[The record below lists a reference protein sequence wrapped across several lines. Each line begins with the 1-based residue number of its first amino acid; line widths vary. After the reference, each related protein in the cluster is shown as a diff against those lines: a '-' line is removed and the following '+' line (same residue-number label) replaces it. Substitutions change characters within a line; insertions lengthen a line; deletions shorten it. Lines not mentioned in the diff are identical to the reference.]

1 MAYPTQPAAPTAWLG
16 QARRLSYFPHLRRIF
31 LLVAALWF
39 GHGAGAHPFLQDS
52 WWVVVETNRLVMRVS
67 ATQREVA
74 IAQQVEFATNA
85 APDLARLQAA
95 LTNHGNYLLRAL
107 QLAADGRPLAGELLD
122 WQLVSDGGAAEP
134 PGSPLYLDRTHAAFD
149 LEFPFPGPLPPHAIT
164 FGHATLKEHRY
175 APGVPWDV
183 TYALTVQDADRKE
196 LAAGLVRLDL
206 PFTLALDA
214 RPNSP
219 STNAPGPV
227 TRAAPLNAFRAPTD
241 APPFAGYVR
250 LGVHH
255 ILTGYDHLLFLLALA
270 LAAVRLADF
279 FKLIATFTV
288 AHSLTVTLSALNYVR
303 LPPWFVEPFI
313 AASIVFV
320 AVQNLVA
327 PKQAA
332 GGARLPVAFGFG
344 LVHGLGFAG
353 GLNDVLGGVGGRAL
367 ALAILAFCVGVELG
381 HLLVGL
387 PFWSFLRAGRAEY
400 GEPFARRARQIGSGL
415 VAVGG
420 GYFLLA
426 AARQYW

>member
-1 MAYPTQPAAPTAWLG
+1 VLH
-16 QARRLSYFPHLRRIF
+16 FRRI
-31 LLVAALWF
+31 LLLAAALWL
-39 GHGAGAHPFLQDS
+39 GHGATAHPFLQDS

-67 ATQREVA
+67 ATLREVA
-74 IAQQVEFATNA
+74 VAQKIELATNS
-85 APDLARLQAA
+85 APDLARIQAE
-95 LTNHGNYLLRAL
+95 LTNHGNYLLRSL
-107 QLAADGRPLAGELLD
+107 KLAADGRPLVGELLD
-122 WQLVSDGGAAEP
+122 WQLVSDGAATEP

-149 LEFPFPGPLPPHAIT
+149 LEFPFPGGQPPHEIT

-183 TYALTVQDADRKE
+183 TYALTVQNADRKE
-196 LAAGLVRLDL
+196 LAAGLVRMDL
-206 PFTLALDA
+206 PFTLELAT
-214 RPNSP
+214 R
-219 STNAPGPV
+219 TNAPGTNATVPTTIAPKAEPDV
-227 TRAAPLNAFRAPTD
+227 RASPLSRFRAPTG
-241 APPFAGYVR
+241 APPFTGYVR
-250 LGVHH
+250 LGIHH
-255 ILTGYDHLLFLLALA
+255 ILTGYDHLIFLTALA
-270 LAAVRLADF
+270 LAAVRLSDF

-353 GLNDVLGGVGGRAL
+353 GLNDAIGGVGGRAL
-367 ALAILAFCVGVELG
+367 GVAILAFCLGVELG

-400 GEPFARRARQIGSGL
+400 GDVFGRRALRLGSGI
-415 VAVGG
+415 VALGG
-420 GYFLLA
+420 GYFFVA